1 MTLRPPLRGL
11 AAGTTALALA
21 AGVSPALASGS
32 PRTTG
37 EGTIHQVAVHATTGE
52 HAHSK
57 SYANGSAQVAS
68 EDGRYVVFSTDAPLV
83 DEDANGLSDVY
94 LRDTVEGRTVLLSQS
109 YYGKV
114 GNGDSFEPTISAM
127 GETVA
132 FTTSAT
138 NLVTGAR
145 DRNGEVLDVGAVQL
159 QDGVG
164 DIVGRIS
171 ARSDGT
177 QAQRNSFFPVVS
189 GDGLVVAFQTFG
201 RLGPKDADRRE
212 DVYVRSLKS
221 GRTTQVSLTDRDRDI
236 RANVLVGDI
245 AHWGRFVT
253 FGNDH
258 DVWVRDLGTGTTRRV
273 WHEDDDPSQ
282 PFPAGSV
289 GRPVISGDG
298 RFLAFT
304 TMSTAVLKGERGHLS
319 DVFRVNLVTGKVR
332 RVSVDARGGQ
342 ADGHSFIPSLSFTG
356 RHVGFSSFAG
366 DLVEGDASGSDVFV
380 RDMRS
385 GSTYLASHG
394 LDGPANGESGRSAVA
409 ISDDGRTLVYET
421 YATNLVAGDT
431 VDQAE
436 VVAWRR

>member
-1 MTLRPPLRGL
+1 VRRL
-11 AAGTTALALA
+11 AAGTTAFALA
-21 AGVSPALASGS
+21 ATVGPALAVG
-32 PRTTG
+32 TTARSSV
-37 EGTIHQVAVHATTGE
+37 GTNVRVALHATTGE
-52 HAHSK
+52 QAPSK

-68 EDGRYVVFSTDAPLV
+68 QDGRYVVLSTDSPLV
-83 DEDANGLSDVY
+83 AKDTNGLTDVY
-94 LRDTVEGRTVLLSQS
+94 LRDAVEGRTVLISQS
-109 YYGKV
+109 YYGKI
-114 GNGDSFEPTISAM
+114 GNGDSFEPTISAT
-127 GETVA
+127 GETIA

-145 DRNGEVLDVGAVQL
+145 DRNGEVLDVVAVQV
-159 QDGVG
+159 QDGAG

-171 ARSDGT
+171 ARNDGT
-177 QAQRNSFFPVVS
+177 QAKRNSFFPVVS

-201 RLGPKDADRRE
+201 RLGPKDTDRRE

-221 GRTTQVSLTDRDRDI
+221 GRTAQASLNARDRDV
-236 RANVLVGDI
+236 AAGVLVGDI
-245 AHWGRFVT
+245 AHWGRYVT

-258 DVWVRDLGTGTTRRV
+258 DVWVRDVGAGTTRRV
-273 WHEDDDPSQ
+273 WHEGDDPAQ

-298 RFLAFT
+298 RFMAFT
-304 TMSTAVLKGERGHLS
+304 TMSTAVVAGERGHLS
-319 DVFRVNLVTGKVR
+319 DVFRVNLSTGQVR
-332 RVSVDARGGQ
+332 RVSVDEQGRQ
-342 ADGHSFIPSLSFTG
+342 PDGHSFIPSLSFTG

-366 DLVEGDASGSDVFV
+366 DLVPGDAPGSDVFV
-380 RDMRS
+380 RDMRT
-385 GSTYLASHG
+385 GTTYFASHG

-421 YATNLVAGDT
+421 YATNLVEGDT

>member
-1 MTLRPPLRGL
+1 MTPRRPLRGL
-11 AAGTTALALA
+11 AAATTTLALA
-21 AGVSPALASGS
+21 ATVSPALASATAFTSGDGTNQQVALHAS
-32 PRTTG
+32 TG
-37 EGTIHQVAVHATTGE
+37 EQAP
-52 HAHSK
+52 SK

-68 EDGRYVVFSTDAPLV
+68 EDGRYVVFSTDSALV
-83 DEDANGLSDVY
+83 PKDTNGLSDVY
-94 LRDTVEGRTVLLSQS
+94 LRDTLEGRTVLISQS
-109 YYGKV
+109 YAGKV

-145 DRNGEVLDVGAVQL
+145 DRNGEVLDVVAVQL

-164 DIVGRIS
+164 DVVGRIS

-177 QAQRNSFFPVVS
+177 QARRNSFFPVVS

-221 GRTTQVSLTDRDRDI
+221 GRTTQVSLNARDRDI
-236 RANVLVGDI
+236 RANVLVGDVT
-245 AHWGRFVT
+245 HWGHSVT

-258 DVWVRDLGTGTTRRV
+258 DVWVRNVAAGTTRRV
-273 WHEDDDPSQ
+273 WHEGDDPAQ

-289 GRPVISGDG
+289 GRPVISGNG

-304 TMSTAVLKGERGHLS
+304 TMSATIVKGERGHFS
-319 DVFRVNLVTGKVR
+319 DVFRVNLETGKVR
-332 RVSVDARGGQ
+332 RVTVDVRGGQ
-342 ADGHSFIPSLSFTG
+342 PDDHSFIPSLSFTG

-366 DLVEGDASGSDVFV
+366 DLVEGDAPGSDVFV

-385 GSTYLASHG
+385 GSTYLASRG

-421 YATNLVAGDT
+421 YATNLVAGDS

>member
-1 MTLRPPLRGL
+1 MNLRRPLSGVTV
-11 AAGTTALALA
+11 ATTLALA
-21 AGVSPALASGS
+21 GGMGPAIADAAVEASA
-32 PRTTG
+32 
-37 EGTIHQVAVHATTGE
+37 EGTNQRVALHATTGE
-52 HAHSK
+52 QAPSK

-68 EDGRYVVFSTDAPLV
+68 EDGRYVVFSTDSPLV
-83 DEDANGLSDVY
+83 DEDTNGLSDVY
-94 LRDTVEGRTVLLSQS
+94 LRDTVEGRTVLVSQS
-109 YYGKV
+109 YDGKV

-145 DRNGEVLDVGAVQL
+145 DRNGDVLDVVAVQL
-159 QDGVG
+159 QDGIG

-221 GRTTQVSLTDRDRDI
+221 GRTTQASLNARDRDI

-245 AHWGRFVT
+245 TNWGHSVT

-258 DVWVRDLGTGTTRRV
+258 DVWVRNVAAGTTRRV
-273 WHEDDDPSQ
+273 WHEADDPAQ

-289 GRPVISGDG
+289 GRPVISGNG
-298 RFLAFT
+298 RFAAFT
-304 TMSTAVLKGERGHLS
+304 TMSTTIVKGERGHFS
-319 DVFRVNLVTGKVR
+319 DVFRVNLETGKVR
-332 RVSVDARGGQ
+332 RVTVDARGGQ
-342 ADGHSFIPSLSFTG
+342 PDDHSFIPSLSFTG
-356 RHVGFSSFAG
+356 RHVGFSSFAS
-366 DLVEGDASGSDVFV
+366 DLVEGDAPGSDAFV
-380 RDMRS
+380 RDMRT
-385 GSTYLASHG
+385 GSTYLASRG

-431 VDQAE
+431 VDMPE